1 VQDRSELLDD
11 YDRLQAV
18 DENLESS
25 LLMIV
30 YISIIIALLVI
41 LPKIYIKNQIYY
53 VSRDIGKLSGE
64 YSTLKEENIHLK
76 QQLESMKFKNQ
87 ILDTLF

>member
-1 VQDRSELLDD
+1 MVQDRSELLDD

-41 LPKIYIKNQIYY
+41 LPKIYIKNQI
-53 VSRDIGKLSGE
+53 
-64 YSTLKEENIHLK
+64 
-76 QQLESMKFKNQ
+76 
-87 ILDTLF
+87 